1 MLTRSLIKTRSCLV
15 ASLLQTRYKQRNR
28 CFMPIVYCQINRILI
43 KSWQLQLLNAK
54 SKRHGGSGIVA
65 AKSHLSR
72 SVYSWH
78 HRCAIRIDK
87 RNPDSFLSLFHAF
100 ETQLNRQRAL
110 RVGHRHFPRAQ
121 AIERAE
127 DVQLACGINRSR
139 IAQRKNFNFHCSCV
153 VAGASLA
160 PLSVDYI
167 FLDRMTMSNGELI
180 FDSTSTLRL

>member
-1 MLTRSLIKTRSCLV
+1 MREVRMLTSSLIGTRSCSVEL
-15 ASLLQTRYKQRNR
+15 LLQRRYKERNR
-28 CFMPIVYCQINRILI
+28 CFMPIIHCQIDRIFI
-43 KSWQLQLLNAK
+43 KPWQLQLLNAK
-54 SKRHGGSGIVA
+54 SKRHGGSGVVA

-78 HRCAIRIDK
+78 HRRAIRIDK

-100 ETQLNRQRAL
+100 KTQFNRQRAL
-110 RVGHRHFPRAQ
+110 RVRHRHFPCAQ

-127 DVQLACGINRSR
+127 DVQLACSINRSR

-160 PLSVDYI
+160 FI
-167 FLDRMTMSNGELI
+167 FRQATSSSTESTMSNGEAP
-180 FDSTSTLRL
+180 